1 MQTPAGIKNA
11 MSAITHGVYVLGVH
25 TPEKDNLMTAAWL
38 CQVSSAPPTLA
49 VAVSSKHLTTQ
60 LISQA
65 GGFAVSVLSEEQ
77 RETALRNGR
86 ISGRVRYKRRKRIG
100 DEKSPMV
107 YALKLKSG
115 EAKIYSIETLAREIE
130 SIGSLS
136 VEDVSHVMKS
146 FVRAM
151 KKVLVA
157 GDKVKVDGLGI
168 FYTTLTCPGVEQEKD
183 CTVKNISRV
192 NLRFKVDN
200 SLRLANDS
208 TATTRGGENNVSFEL
223 YTEKKAASEGE
234 GGGSGSEEPGKGEGG
249 SGGGVTPDPSI

>member
-1 MQTPAGIKNA
+1 MATV
-11 MSAITHGVYVLGVH
+11 TV
-25 TPEKDNLMTAAWL
+25 
-38 CQVSSAPPTLA
+38 
-49 VAVSSKHLTTQ
+49 
-60 LISQA
+60 
-65 GGFAVSVLSEEQ
+65 
-77 RETALRNGR
+77 
-86 ISGRVRYKRRKRIG
+86 VRYKRRKRIG

-168 FYTTLTCPGVEQEKD
+168 FYTTL
-183 CTVKNISRV
+183 SRCG
-192 NLRFKVDN
+192 
-200 SLRLANDS
+200 A
-208 TATTRGGENNVSFEL
+208 
-223 YTEKKAASEGE
+223 GE
-234 GGGSGSEEPGKGEGG
+234 GLHGEEYFSCQSPFQG
-249 SGGGVTPDPSI
+249 

>member
-1 MQTPAGIKNA
+1 
-11 MSAITHGVYVLGVH
+11 
-25 TPEKDNLMTAAWL
+25 
-38 CQVSSAPPTLA
+38 
-49 VAVSSKHLTTQ
+49 
-60 LISQA
+60 
-65 GGFAVSVLSEEQ
+65 
-77 RETALRNGR
+77 
-86 ISGRVRYKRRKRIG
+86 
-100 DEKSPMV
+100 MV

-151 KKVLVA
+151 
-157 GDKVKVDGLGI
+157 KVDGLGI

-223 YTEKKAASEGE
+223 YTEKKAVSEGE

>member
-1 MQTPAGIKNA
+1 
-11 MSAITHGVYVLGVH
+11 
-25 TPEKDNLMTAAWL
+25 
-38 CQVSSAPPTLA
+38 
-49 VAVSSKHLTTQ
+49 
-60 LISQA
+60 
-65 GGFAVSVLSEEQ
+65 
-77 RETALRNGR
+77 
-86 ISGRVRYKRRKRIG
+86 
-100 DEKSPMV
+100 MV

-208 TATTRGGENNVSFEL
+208 TTTRGGENNVSFEL
-223 YTEKKAASEGE
+223 YTEKKAVSEGE

>member
-1 MQTPAGIKNA
+1 MATV
-11 MSAITHGVYVLGVH
+11 TV
-25 TPEKDNLMTAAWL
+25 
-38 CQVSSAPPTLA
+38 
-49 VAVSSKHLTTQ
+49 
-60 LISQA
+60 
-65 GGFAVSVLSEEQ
+65 
-77 RETALRNGR
+77 
-86 ISGRVRYKRRKRIG
+86 VRYKRRKRIG

-208 TATTRGGENNVSFEL
+208 TATTRGGENNRE
-223 YTEKKAASEGE
+223 EGRFRRRRRWLRFR
-234 GGGSGSEEPGKGEGG
+234 GARQGRGRFRWRGDSGS
-249 SGGGVTPDPSI
+249 VYLVDN